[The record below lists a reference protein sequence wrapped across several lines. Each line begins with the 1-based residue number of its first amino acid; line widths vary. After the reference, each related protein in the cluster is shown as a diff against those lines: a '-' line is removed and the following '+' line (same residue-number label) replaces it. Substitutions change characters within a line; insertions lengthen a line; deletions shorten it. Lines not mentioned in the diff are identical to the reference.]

1 MSSPSE
7 GCLQLPHGQ
16 VLVQV
21 WADVAS
27 CPSPAAAAAA
37 ELYICR
43 GQASSCEGGLAGA
56 CRAEDGIGEAAGR
69 GHGRVPGGP
78 GGGGWLERAVLNY
91 IIRQYSYF
99 FMNMITATPYLLGM

>member
-69 GHGRVPGGP
+69 GHGRVPLHHVHLWGP
-78 GGGGWLERAVLNY
+78 HEGRGHGSGHVWEAAAC
-91 IIRQYSYF
+91 S
-99 FMNMITATPYLLGM
+99 G